1 VKVAI
6 PKEIVANERRVA
18 LVPQA
23 VGRLIAGGAEV
34 LVEAGAGA
42 SAHFSDAQYEEA
54 GARVIAGAAELFS
67 SADVVVKV
75 QGPAMN
81 EALGKH
87 EVDLLPPGTTL
98 ISFLYALN
106 NPELVKRLVEAK
118 VTSFSMDAMPRIA
131 RAQSMDALSSQ
142 ATISGYKAVLI
153 AASTLGKMM
162 PMMITAA
169 GTLAPSRGLVLG
181 AGVAGLQAIGTARRL
196 GAVMEAFDVRPAVK
210 EQVESLGAKFVEL
223 DLETGEV
230 EDTGGYAKEL
240 PEETHRREQELLADR
255 VSVADFVITTAA
267 VPGRPAPVL
276 VTEDMVKQM
285 RGGSVIVDLAA
296 EMGGNCE
303 LTKAGEEVVAHDVT
317 IHGPVNLPSSMP
329 VHASEMYSR
338 NIATL
343 LNHLTKEGQLHLDFE
358 DSITG
363 GCCITHEGS
372 ILHEAT
378 QAAVG

>member
-1 VKVAI
+1 MKVAI

-23 VGRLIAGGAEV
+23 VGRLIAAGAEV

-54 GARVIAGAAELFS
+54 GARVVAGPAELFG

-75 QGPAMN
+75 QGPVMN

-87 EVDLLPPGTTL
+87 EVDLLSPGTTL

-153 AASTLGKMM
+153 AASALGKMM

-169 GTLAPSRGLVLG
+169 GTLAPSRGFVLG

-223 DLETGEV
+223 ELETEEV

-240 PEETHRREQELLADR
+240 SEETHRREQELLADR

-276 VTEDMVKQM
+276 ITEDMVKQM

-296 EMGGNCE
+296 EMGGNCG
-303 LTKAGEEVVAHDVT
+303 LTKAGEEVVIHDVT

-343 LNHLTKEGQLHLDFE
+343 LNHLTKEGQLQLDFE

>member
-1 VKVAI
+1 MKVAI

-23 VGRLIAGGAEV
+23 VGRLTGAGAEV

-42 SAHFSDAQYEEA
+42 SAHYSDAQYEEA
-54 GARVIAGAAELFS
+54 GARIVSGAAELFS
-67 SADVVVKV
+67 SADIVVKV
-75 QGPAMN
+75 QGPVMN
-81 EALGKH
+81 EAAGKH
-87 EVDLLPPGTTL
+87 EVDLLSPGTTL

-106 NPELVKRLVEAK
+106 NAELVKRLVEAK

-142 ATISGYKAVLI
+142 ATISGYKSVLI

-169 GTLAPSRGLVLG
+169 GTLPPARGLVLG

-196 GAVMEAFDVRPAVK
+196 GAVLEAFDVRPAVK

-223 DLETGEV
+223 ELETGEV

-240 PEETHRREQELLADR
+240 SEETHRREQELLAER
-255 VSVADFVITTAA
+255 VSVADFVISTAA

-296 EMGGNCE
+296 ESGGNCE

-343 LNHLTKEGQLHLDFE
+343 LNHLTKEGQLQLDFE

-378 QAAVG
+378 QAAAG

>member
-1 VKVAI
+1 MKVAI

-18 LVPQA
+18 LAPQA
-23 VGRLIAGGAEV
+23 VARLTAAGAEV
-34 LVEAGAGA
+34 FVEAGAGA
-42 SAHFSDAQYEEA
+42 AAHFSDAQYEEA
-54 GARVIAGAAELFS
+54 GARIASGAAEVFG
-67 SADVVVKV
+67 AAEVVVKV
-75 QGPAMN
+75 QGPVMN

-98 ISFLYALN
+98 ISFLYSLTH
-106 NPELVKRLVEAK
+106 PDVVRRLLEAR

-142 ATISGYKAVLI
+142 ATVAGYRAVLV
-153 AASTLGKMM
+153 AAGALGKMT

-169 GTLAPSRGLVLG
+169 GTLPPARGLVLG

-196 GAVMEAFDVRPAVK
+196 GAVVEAFDVRPAVK
-210 EQVESLGAKFVEL
+210 EQVESLGATFVEL
-223 DLETGEV
+223 ELETGEV
-230 EDTGGYAKEL
+230 EDADGYAKEL
-240 PEETHRREQELLADR
+240 SEETHRREQELLSDR
-255 VSVADFVITTAA
+255 VAAADFVITTAA

-276 VTEDMVKQM
+276 VTEEMVKRM

-296 EMGGNCE
+296 ETGGNCE
-303 LTKAGEEVVAHDVT
+303 LTRAGEVVVAHDVA
-317 IHGPVNLPSSMP
+317 IHGPVNAPSSMP

-343 LNHLTKEGQLHLDFE
+343 LNHLTKDGRLNLDFE

-363 GCCITHEGS
+363 GCCITHEGR
-372 ILHEAT
+372 IMHEAT
-378 QAAVG
+378 RVAMG